1 MARPISPF
9 PFPPFPCAISPCP
22 RLPLTSEKGISV
34 LLELLLTAAVG
45 MAMGQT
51 MDLLWGRFYTG
62 EEVLVALYRCAACRA
77 PIAPVYALPFAAG
90 ILWAEGACP
99 QCGEALPARSV
110 ILPSASAVLFLVAY
124 AAFDGNVG
132 AALAGGFFATI
143 FLTLAFTDLE
153 TGLLPNRIVY
163 PGILIAVALCWAWPS
178 TSVLAIFAGGGV
190 AVLIAAAILLLSR
203 FFGPEAFG
211 LGDVKMIVL
220 MGFVLGVPAVI
231 IAVFIGTIAA
241 GLGAGILLLT
251 RLRTRSDY
259 IPHGPFLAL
268 GAVIALFLAA

>member
-1 MARPISPF
+1 
-9 PFPPFPCAISPCP
+9 
-22 RLPLTSEKGISV
+22 
-34 LLELLLTAAVG
+34 
-45 MAMGQT
+45 
-51 MDLLWGRFYTG
+51 
-62 EEVLVALYRCAACRA
+62 
-77 PIAPVYALPFAAG
+77 
-90 ILWAEGACP
+90 
-99 QCGEALPARSV
+99 
-110 ILPSASAVLFLVAY
+110 
-124 AAFDGNVG
+124 

-241 GLGAGILLLT
+241 GLGAG
-251 RLRTRSDY
+251 
-259 IPHGPFLAL
+259 
-268 GAVIALFLAA
+268 